1 MRLKADWPPVSPLD
15 MLRRGQ
21 ILLGQHDLSYRLFF
35 SHVRMVCDLLREMVG
50 ETWVDRID
58 FASAERVGPV
68 VGGSGAVGADR
79 VPRSVRRALPATA
92 AVQAGPRGRL
102 CRGGAR

>member
-1 MRLKADWPPVSPLD
+1 MRRELAAAPD

-50 ETWVDRID
+50 EAWVELID
-58 FASAERVGPV
+58 FASAERVNASFVSAKRRNRESDIIWKFRRRDTGDPA
-68 VGGSGAVGADR
+68 GDGRRRGFQSG
-79 VPRSVRRALPATA
+79 
-92 AVQAGPRGRL
+92 
-102 CRGGAR
+102 